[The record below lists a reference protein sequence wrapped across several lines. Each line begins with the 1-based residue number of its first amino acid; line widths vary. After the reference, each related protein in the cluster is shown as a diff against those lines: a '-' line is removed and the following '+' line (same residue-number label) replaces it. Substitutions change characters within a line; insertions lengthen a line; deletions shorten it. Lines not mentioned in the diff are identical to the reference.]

1 MKIEAIE
8 INKSKK
14 EALKHVSRKMP
25 LMSKVSQFNTVV
37 SDIHLEYIEL
47 KVLNYEVISR
57 EKTNKVF
64 RHETKK
70 HYITMLVNTFSGYSE
85 SIDIIPSTTRRYVT
99 KSRIKKAKIGEC
111 DIIEGVK
118 SEIMNF
124 LGEKYKSNTIDKVN
138 LQNIN
143 IKEVKSIYK
152 PYWVANF
159 RGRSIL
165 VDA

>member
-1 MKIEAIE
+1 
-8 INKSKK
+8 
-14 EALKHVSRKMP
+14 
-25 LMSKVSQFNTVV
+25 
-37 SDIHLEYIEL
+37 
-47 KVLNYEVISR
+47 
-57 EKTNKVF
+57 
-64 RHETKK
+64 
-70 HYITMLVNTFSGYSE
+70 MLVNTFNGYSE